1 MYLHLDIAFYW
12 TPSWPCLLITISII
26 HIIVTICFSIEDAP
40 QSEANAEDSAPA
52 EQTQNAEEGAPA
64 APADQPDNAAAE
76 PEATA
81 ADPAKDE
88 EAVDITNQE
97 KQEETNPAADGE
109 TADAAA
115 PGNYH
120 LRL

>member
-1 MYLHLDIAFYW
+1 MYLHLGIAFYR

-26 HIIVTICFSIEDAP
+26 HIVTICFSIEDAP

-52 EQTQNAEEGAPA
+52 EQTQNAEEGATA

-81 ADPAKDE
+81 AEPEATAAGPAKDE
-88 EAVDITNQE
+88 EAVDITN
-97 KQEETNPAADGE
+97 PAADRE

-120 LRL
+120 LKG

>member
-1 MYLHLDIAFYW
+1 MYLHLDIAFYRI
-12 TPSWPCLLITISII
+12 PSWTCLLITISI
-26 HIIVTICFSIEDAP
+26 
-40 QSEANAEDSAPA
+40 SAPA

>member
-1 MYLHLDIAFYW
+1 MYLHLDIAFYQ

-26 HIIVTICFSIEDAP
+26 HIVTICFSIEDAA

-52 EQTQNAEEGAPA
+52 EQPQNAEDG

-81 ADPAKDE
+81 ADLAKDE